1 MQEMSERRKPELLS
15 ISERFRGEIE
25 LAIHELG
32 ADAALQ
38 VATTALMVAAKAVHS
53 IEPLAAQKIIANIV
67 AEAGR

>member
-1 MQEMSERRKPELLS
+1 MQGMSEGRKTELLS

-25 LAIHELG
+25 LAIQELG

-38 VATTALMVAAKAVHS
+38 VATTALMVATKAVHS
-53 IEPLAAQKIIANIV
+53 IEPLVAKKIIANIV